1 MQRKVCAVAELPP
14 GSMAG
19 FTVGTIPVVI
29 VRTVSG
35 AFRGVVGRCP
45 HQGGPLCLG
54 VLTGTT
60 LPSAPG
66 EYVYGRENEIIRCPW
81 HGFEYDSVTGRCLGD
96 PERMR
101 VRTLDVVAR
110 DGDVLV
116 DL

>member
-1 MQRKVCAVAELPP
+1 MRRRVCAVAELPP

-19 FTVGTIPVVI
+19 FVVGTIPVVV
-29 VRTVSG
+29 VRTASG
-35 AFRGVVGRCP
+35 EFRGVVGRCP
-45 HQGGPLCLG
+45 HQGGPLHLG
-54 VLTGTT
+54 RLIGTT

-66 EYVYGRENEIIRCPW
+66 EYRYGRETEIIRCPW
-81 HGFEYDSVTGRCLGD
+81 HGFDYDSATGRCLGD

-101 VRTLDVVAR
+101 VRTLAVVAH